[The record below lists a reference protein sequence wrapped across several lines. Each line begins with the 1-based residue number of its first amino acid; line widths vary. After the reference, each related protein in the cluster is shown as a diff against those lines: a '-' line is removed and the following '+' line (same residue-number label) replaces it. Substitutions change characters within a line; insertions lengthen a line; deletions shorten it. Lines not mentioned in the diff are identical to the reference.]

1 MAGTN
6 KSRQAVAGGPSVIL
20 VEPQLGENIGFAAR
34 AMMNGGLADL
44 RLVAPRDGW
53 PNPKA
58 LAAASGADAVIETAR
73 VYASTTE
80 AIAGLHRVFAMTA
93 RPREMIKPV
102 ATPRHAAGE
111 MRALIGE
118 GIGVGILF
126 GPERKGLHND
136 DVTLADTVIQ
146 APLNPAHS
154 SMNLGHAVMV
164 MAYEWFQSG
173 DATPGIALNEGRTR
187 LATKAE
193 LVNFFE
199 RLEAELD
206 ACGFFHVAEKR
217 AIMARNIRNIFQRA
231 GLTEQEVRTLHGI
244 VSGLARRGRFAPD
257 AGNDDGAGGESGV

>member
-1 MAGTN
+1 MAGTDSS
-6 KSRQAVAGGPSVIL
+6 KAAVLGGPAVIL

-34 AMMNGGLADL
+34 AMLNGGLVDL
-44 RLVAPRDGW
+44 RLVRPRDGW

-58 LAAASGADAVIETAR
+58 LASASGADAVIAAARLYESTA
-73 VYASTTE
+73 V
-80 AIAGLHRVFAMTA
+80 AIADLHRVFAMTA

-111 MRALIGE
+111 MRRLAGE
-118 GIGVGILF
+118 GTGTGILF

-136 DVTLADTVIQ
+136 DLALADTVVQ
-146 APLNPAHS
+146 TPLNPAHS

-173 DATPGIALNEGRTR
+173 DATPGKALNEGRTR

-193 LVNFFE
+193 LVNFFT

-217 AIMARNIRNIFQRA
+217 AIMVRNIRNIFQRA
-231 GLTEQEVRTLHGI
+231 DLTEQEVKTLHGV
-244 VSGLARRGRFAPD
+244 VSGLARKGRFAPD
-257 AGNDDGAGGESGV
+257 GGGDGESGV

>member
-1 MAGTN
+1 MAGTDSS
-6 KSRQAVAGGPSVIL
+6 KQAVTGGPSVIL
-20 VEPQLGENIGFAAR
+20 VAPQLGENIGFAAR

-58 LAAASGADAVIETAR
+58 LAAASGADVVIENAR
-73 VYASTTE
+73 VYDTTE
-80 AIAGLHRVFAMTA
+80 AAIAGLHRVFAMTA

-102 ATPRHAAGE
+102 ATARHATAE
-111 MRALIGE
+111 MRGLIGT
-118 GIGVGILF
+118 GTGVGILF

-136 DVTLADTVIQ
+136 DVALADTVIQ
-146 APLNPAHS
+146 VPLNPAHS

-173 DATPGIALNEGRTR
+173 DATPGSALNEGRTR
-187 LATKAE
+187 LATKGE

-231 GLTEQEVRTLHGI
+231 GLTEQEVRTLHGV
-244 VSGLARRGRFAPD
+244 VSGLARRGRFAPG
-257 AGNDDGAGGESGV
+257 ATDDGESGV